1 MIEWGTTQG
10 DGMTL
15 TAADTSGTD
24 DFLTS
29 TILDG
34 VKRMLLRLA
43 EAQERL
49 VATELESSPDS
60 CCPEAV
66 EGYHTT
72 AFVLREVA
80 AALGTSAMAA

>member
-1 MIEWGTTQG
+1 MIEWGTPQW

-15 TAADTSGTD
+15 TAAEAGTTD
-24 DFLTS
+24 DFLTAA
-29 TILDG
+29 ILDG

-43 EAQERL
+43 EAQERH
-49 VATELESSPDS
+49 VATELEASPDS
-60 CCPEAV
+60 CCPEAL

-80 AALGTSAMAA
+80 AALGTSAVAA